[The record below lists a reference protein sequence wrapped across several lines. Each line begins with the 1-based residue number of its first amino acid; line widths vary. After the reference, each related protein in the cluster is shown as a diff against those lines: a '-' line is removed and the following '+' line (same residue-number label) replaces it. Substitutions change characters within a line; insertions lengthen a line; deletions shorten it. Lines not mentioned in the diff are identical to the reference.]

1 MIPLP
6 IAASDVFG
14 WTVVGI
20 AFVFFVLGLL
30 EDYGPG
36 SAPDD
41 DEWNDS

>member
-6 IAASDVFG
+6 IASSDVFG

-20 AFVFFVLGLL
+20 ALVFTVLGLL
-30 EDYGPG
+30 EDYGHG

-41 DEWNDS
+41 DEWDDS